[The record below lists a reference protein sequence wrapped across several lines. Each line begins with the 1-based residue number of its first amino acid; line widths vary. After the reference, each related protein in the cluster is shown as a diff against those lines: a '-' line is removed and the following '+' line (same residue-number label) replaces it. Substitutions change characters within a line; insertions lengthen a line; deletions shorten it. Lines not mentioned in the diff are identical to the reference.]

1 MSGWQVKVPH
11 CFWQT
16 MAELR
21 PKYFRPPQHPRGVKG
36 PWVGRMEKARRFRLA
51 FRFHVAPPARLERT
65 TFRLGGGPSILVRY
79 GGLSATARL

>member
-1 MSGWQVKVPH
+1 MSGWQVKVPR

-51 FRFHVAPPARLERT
+51 FRFHMAPPARLER
-65 TFRLGGGPSILVRY
+65 
-79 GGLSATARL
+79 ARPL